1 MFEEIFKTIADI
13 LSGDKPD
20 PDVLGPDDIERIL
33 RKTEREENQSNNQ

>member
-1 MFEEIFKTIADI
+1 MFEELLKTIADI

-33 RKTEREENQSNNQ
+33 RKRRKSK

>member
-20 PDVLGPDDIERIL
+20 TDVLGPDDIERIL
-33 RKTEREENQSNNQ
+33 RKRRKSK